1 MKSGWWIGSR
11 MLGAGLILA
20 GGARPSAALTVT
32 FDPPGSPP
40 SIATSYTEAGLTVAP
55 DVSGFYVMLGDHDG
69 NGSPDLENH
78 PACCSTPYRFT
89 CTQPPNTC
97 RVLVTF
103 ANVPNLTL
111 LRSRL
116 GRTTLTSFT
125 PLTPG
130 CSRKVSITLDPT
142 RRINKLSLKASGTV
156 GGLTKRDGDSFKF
169 LGF

>member
-20 GGARPSAALTVT
+20 GGALPAAALTVT

-89 CTQPPNTC
+89 YNGGAVFSVAKFDF
-97 RVLVTF
+97 VLNGGTHMFTSSTGASITPGASGVVTF
-103 ANVPNLTL
+103 PAA
-111 LRSRL
+111 
-116 GRTTLTSFT
+116 GFT
-125 PLTPG
+125 G
-130 CSRKVSITLDPT
+130 ITYF
-142 RRINKLSLKASGTV
+142 S
-156 GGLTKRDGDSFKF
+156 
-169 LGF
+169 

>member
-20 GGARPSAALTVT
+20 GGALPAAALTVT

-89 CTQPPNTC
+89 YNGGAVFSVAKFDFVLNGGAHKFTSSPGARIPPG
-97 RVLVTF
+97 
-103 ANVPNLTL
+103 AGGGVPLPAP
-111 LRSRL
+111 RL
-116 GRTTLTSFT
+116 
-125 PLTPG
+125 PG
-130 CSRKVSITLDPT
+130 ITH
-142 RRINKLSLKASGTV
+142 LSWP
-156 GGLTKRDGDSFKF
+156 
-169 LGF
+169 